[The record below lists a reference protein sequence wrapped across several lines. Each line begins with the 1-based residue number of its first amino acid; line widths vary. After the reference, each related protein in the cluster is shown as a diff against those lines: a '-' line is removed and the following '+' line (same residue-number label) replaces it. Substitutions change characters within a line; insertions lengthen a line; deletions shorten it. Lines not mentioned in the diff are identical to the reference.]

1 MKKITL
7 FAVAVALLLGVTTV
21 KAQKFGNTPEDSSA
35 CIMNNSLYQEF
46 YKQKNY
52 KDAYEPW
59 SKVVKHCPQYHINTY
74 IRGGNIL
81 KNMIATASTP
91 ELKNKYIDEYLALQ
105 DIRTQAFGEEYN
117 NIAAKAKILAE
128 YRPNQTEQI
137 YNYYK
142 EAAQKGG
149 NQLDAQYCPL
159 YVESAVKHLAAIKAS
174 SEQMDILFDAYD
186 YSSSTLEE
194 IIKNAKAELT
204 QVQASGNAKAIKK
217 AETKLNNALSYL
229 TLTEQIIEP
238 FASCDK
244 IIPIYEPKFAANPND
259 VELLRKITTNLDRKK
274 CTKSELFFQATEN
287 LHKLEPTAKS
297 AFMMGQ
303 MLIEKERAEEAVP
316 YLEEAVNKFEDNDS
330 KAKAS
335 FMLATALMNAGQ
347 YGAARTAAYKVAEYD
362 KSLEGKAVLMVAN
375 MYLKSSVSC
384 ASHGGKIRGAAWVA
398 YDEAAKVKNIDPSLA
413 EDAQR
418 VMNAARS
425 QWPLKA
431 DMFFNSINP
440 GDGFSVGCWIGKG
453 TTARSRD

>member
-1 MKKITL
+1 MKKVTL
-7 FAVAVALLLGVTTV
+7 LAVIAAMFCVTVAN
-21 KAQKFGNTPEDSSA
+21 AQKFGKTPEDSSA

-59 SKVVKHCPQYHINTY
+59 AKVVAHCPQYHVNTY
-74 IRGGNIL
+74 IRGANIL
-81 KNMIATASTP
+81 KTMIATAP
-91 ELKNKYIDEYLALQ
+91 NVEMRNKYINEYLNLQ
-105 DIRTQAFGEEYN
+105 DVRSQAFGEEYN
-117 NIAAKAKILAE
+117 NIAQKAKILSE
-128 YRPNQTEQI
+128 YRPNETEQI
-137 YNYYK
+137 FKWFK
-142 EAAQKGG
+142 EAAEKGG
-149 NQLDAQYCPL
+149 KQLDAQYCPL
-159 YVESAVKHLAAIKAS
+159 YVEATVKHLAAIKAS
-174 SEQMDILFDAYD
+174 SDQMDVLFDAYD
-186 YSSSTLEE
+186 YASETLEE
-194 IIKNAKAELT
+194 ILKTSKKELE
-204 QVQASGNAKAIKK
+204 QAQATGNAKAIKK
-217 AETKLNNALSYL
+217 VETSIKNAQTYL
-229 TLTEQIIEP
+229 ALTEQIIEP

-287 LHKLEPTAKS
+287 LHKLEPNAKS

-303 MLIEKERAEEAVP
+303 MLVEKERYEEAVP
-316 YLEEAVNKFEDNDS
+316 YFEEAINKFEDNES

-335 FMLATALMNAGQ
+335 YLLATALMNAGQ
-347 YGAARTAAYKVAEYD
+347 YGQARTAAYKVAEYD

-384 ASHGGKIRGAAWVA
+384 ASHAGKIRGAAWAA
-398 YDEAAKVKNIDPSLA
+398 YDEAAKVKNIDPTLA

-440 GDGFSVGCWIGKG
+440 GDAYTVGCWIGKG

>member
-1 MKKITL
+1 MKKVTL
-7 FAVAVALLLGVTTV
+7 LAVIAAVFCATTV
-21 KAQKFGNTPEDSSA
+21 NAQKFGKTLEDSTA

-59 SKVVKHCPQYHINTY
+59 TKVVEHCPQYHVNTY
-74 IRGGNIL
+74 IRGANIL
-81 KNMIATASTP
+81 KTMIATAP
-91 ELKNKYIDEYLALQ
+91 NVEMKNKYIDEYLNLQ
-105 DIRTQAFGEEYN
+105 DVRSQAFGEEYN
-117 NIAAKAKILAE
+117 NIAQKAKILSE
-128 YRPNQTEQI
+128 YRPNETEQI
-137 YNYYK
+137 FKYFK
-142 EAAQKGG
+142 EAAEKGG
-149 NQLDAQYCPL
+149 KQLDAQYCPL
-159 YVESAVKHLAAIKAS
+159 YVEATVKHLAAIKAS
-174 SEQMDILFDAYD
+174 SEQMDVLFEAYD
-186 YSSSTLEE
+186 FAAETLEE
-194 IIKNAKAELT
+194 IIKQAKTELE
-204 QVQASGNAKAIKK
+204 QAQASGNAKAIKK
-217 AETKLNNALSYL
+217 VETNLKNAQSYL
-229 TLTEQIIEP
+229 ALTEQIIEP

-287 LHKLEPTAKS
+287 LHKLEPNAKS

-303 MLIEKERAEEAVP
+303 MLIEKDRNEEAVP
-316 YLEEAVNKFEDNDS
+316 YLEEAVKNFEDNDS

-398 YDEAAKVKNIDPSLA
+398 YDEAAKVKNIDPTLA
-413 EDAQR
+413 DDAQR

>member
-1 MKKITL
+1 MKKVTL
-7 FAVAVALLLGVTTV
+7 LAVIAAMFCATTV
-21 KAQKFGNTPEDSSA
+21 NAQKFGKTPEDSTA

-59 SKVVKHCPQYHINTY
+59 TQVVAHCPQYHVNTY
-74 IRGGNIL
+74 IRGANIL
-81 KNMIATASTP
+81 KTMIATAP
-91 ELKNKYIDEYLALQ
+91 NVEMKNKYIDEYLKLQ
-105 DIRTQAFGEEYN
+105 DIRSEAFGEEYN
-117 NIAAKAKILAE
+117 NIAQKAKILSE
-128 YRPNQTEQI
+128 YRPNETEQI
-137 YNYYK
+137 FKYFK
-142 EAAQKGG
+142 EAAEKGG
-149 NQLDAQYCPL
+149 KQLDAQYCPL
-159 YVESAVKHLAAIKAS
+159 YVEATVKHLAAIKAS
-174 SEQMDILFDAYD
+174 SDQMDILFEAYD
-186 YSSSTLEE
+186 FAAETLED
-194 IIKNAKAELT
+194 IIKVSKTELE
-204 QVQASGNAKAIKK
+204 QAQASGNAKAIKK
-217 AETKLNNALSYL
+217 VETNLKNAQSYL
-229 TLTEQIIEP
+229 ALTEQIIEP

-287 LHKLEPTAKS
+287 LHKLEPNAKS

-303 MLIEKERAEEAVP
+303 MLVEKERYEEAVP
-316 YLEEAVNKFEDNDS
+316 YFEEAISKFEDNES

-335 FMLATALMNAGQ
+335 YLLATAYMNAGQ

-384 ASHGGKIRGAAWVA
+384 ASHAGKIRGAAWAA
-398 YDEAAKVKNIDPSLA
+398 YDEAAKVKNIDPTLA

-440 GDGFSVGCWIGKG
+440 GDGYTVGCWIGKG